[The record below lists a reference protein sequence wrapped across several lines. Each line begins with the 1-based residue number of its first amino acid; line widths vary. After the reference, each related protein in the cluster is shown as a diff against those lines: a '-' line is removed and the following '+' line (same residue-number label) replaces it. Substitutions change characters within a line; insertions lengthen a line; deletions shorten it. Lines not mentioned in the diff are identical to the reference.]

1 MTGGLPKESESL
13 AEQGSACQIYLF
25 LQDQFFIQDEMIF
38 TLALSG
44 ERCRLWSLTLEDS
57 GLWLTS

>member
-1 MTGGLPKESESL
+1 MTGGLLEESESL
-13 AEQGSACQIYLF
+13 AEQGSACQIF
-25 LQDQFFIQDEMIF
+25 ILQGQFFIQDEMIF

-44 ERCRLWSLTLEDS
+44 ERCQLWSLTLEDS

>member
-1 MTGGLPKESESL
+1 MTGGLLKESESL
-13 AEQGSACQIYLF
+13 AEQGSACQIFF
-25 LQDQFFIQDEMIF
+25 LQDQFFIQDEKIF

-44 ERCRLWSLTLEDS
+44 ERCQLWSLTLEDS

>member
-1 MTGGLPKESESL
+1 ML
-13 AEQGSACQIYLF
+13 ANFIFF

-44 ERCRLWSLTLEDS
+44 ERCQLWSLTLEDS

>member
-1 MTGGLPKESESL
+1 VL
-13 AEQGSACQIYLF
+13 ANFYFF

>member
-13 AEQGSACQIYLF
+13 AEQGSACQYFFF